1 MLRENAL
8 GWKPKLRIV
17 GEHHG
22 YFGPE
27 EDDGIIESINDCS
40 PDFIWVGLG
49 TPKQQAWIHRHKH
62 RFTRGALLAVGF
74 AFDVNAGTKPDA
86 PLWMQHCGMGWVF
99 RLCSEP
105 RRLLGRYAYYNTM
118 FLWLLLKN
126 GWKGMLWSASKQG

>member
-1 MLRENAL
+1 MNLNSICLKNAYL
-8 GWKPKLRIV
+8 ITYSHLTIKS
-17 GEHHG
+17 EHALS
-22 YFGPE
+22 
-27 EDDGIIESINDCS
+27 GIIESINDCS

-86 PLWMQHCGMGWVF
+86 PLWMQRCGMGWVF
-99 RLCSEP
+99 RLSSEP

-126 GWKGMLWSASKQG
+126 GWKGMLWGTSKQG